1 MTTGRSFERLVNFT
15 DAVVAVAITLLV
27 LSIVDIRGAS
37 DEETVWQVIADN
49 ASQLIAFAMTF
60 LVVAVM
66 WSVHT
71 RVFNGLRGFDRTI
84 FRLNLLWLM
93 AVVLLPWPSAM
104 FGEGFR
110 SDAGEWSGGQGLGG
124 AGLLYW
130 GTLTFIALMS
140 QSMIVH
146 IRRHP
151 ELLDPDG
158 PGLPGNRIRG
168 VAFITAFATLGVT
181 SVFAPVASM
190 WLALGLIPLGIALGR
205 LDKGRVELL

>member
-1 MTTGRSFERLVNFT
+1 MTTGRSFDRLVNFT
-15 DAVVAVAITLLV
+15 DAVVAVAVTLLV

-37 DEETVWQVIADN
+37 SEMTVWQVIADN
-49 ASQLIAFAMTF
+49 ASQVITF
-60 LVVAVM
+60 VFTFFVVALM

-84 FRLNLLWLM
+84 FRLNLLWLI

-110 SDAGEWSGGQGLGG
+110 DNESEFSGGQGLGG

-130 GTLTFIALMS
+130 GTLAFIALMS
-140 QSMIVH
+140 QLMIVH

-151 ELLDPDG
+151 ELLDPEG
-158 PGLPGNRIRG
+158 PGLPGHRLRG
-168 VAFITAFATLGVT
+168 VAFITAFTTLGVV
-181 SVFAPVASM
+181 SLFAPIASA
-190 WLALGLIPLGIALGR
+190 WLTIGLFPLGYMLNRI
-205 LDKGRVELL
+205 DQGRVNLL